1 MIFLCLN
8 FEVSFVCKYLKVE
21 VYFVSLVCGN
31 LALFGKTKPSEQRKG
46 GGRGQRNKRTD
57 HWIQIFVN
65 IFIFL
70 VEERGEGKVPVFTA
84 MTATF
89 VKSSW
94 PACTSYIV
102 RSSRFQVAR
111 HLFGTKYI
119 SRSRWTARWPPWK
132 RPSWS
137 SSPAQWRF
145 SPSHGL
151 RGPPRSP
158 GSCGSWGCRAH
169 HAGGSR
175 ARWLPGRGG
184 ARSRSGPL
192 LIGLGPESRIT
203 SDFGNVFNDILALH
217 WK

>member
-46 GGRGQRNKRTD
+46 GGRGQRNKGTD

-84 MTATF
+84 MTATS

-102 RSSRFQVAR
+102 RSSSCAAPFW
-111 HLFGTKYI
+111 HYIYLDPGGTIYIHIYLFGTIYI
-119 SRSRWTARWPPWK
+119 SRSRWTAR
-132 RPSWS
+132 
-137 SSPAQWRF
+137 
-145 SPSHGL
+145 
-151 RGPPRSP
+151 
-158 GSCGSWGCRAH
+158 
-169 HAGGSR
+169 
-175 ARWLPGRGG
+175 
-184 ARSRSGPL
+184 
-192 LIGLGPESRIT
+192 
-203 SDFGNVFNDILALH
+203 
-217 WK
+217 

>member
-94 PACTSYIV
+94 PAFLALYIY
-102 RSSRFQVAR
+102 
-111 HLFGTKYI
+111 LDPG
-119 SRSRWTARWPPWK
+119 
-132 RPSWS
+132 
-137 SSPAQWRF
+137 
-145 SPSHGL
+145 GL
-151 RGPPRSP
+151 RGDRHGDGHPGRAPRLSGVP
-158 GSCGSWGCRAH
+158 NHPMGCVAPRGPLGLVGLGGAVPTMLVVLMRD
-169 HAGGSR
+169 GSR
-175 ARWLPGRGG
+175 AGEGRGQ
-184 ARSRSGPL
+184 GP
-192 LIGLGPESRIT
+192 
-203 SDFGNVFNDILALH
+203 DH
-217 WK
+217 C

>member
-46 GGRGQRNKRTD
+46 GGRGQRNKGTD

-84 MTATF
+84 MTATS

-102 RSSRFQVAR
+102 RSSRFQVGR
-111 HLFGTKYI
+111 GTFLALYI
-119 SRSRWTARWPPWK
+119 YLDPG
-132 RPSWS
+132 
-137 SSPAQWRF
+137 
-145 SPSHGL
+145 GL
-151 RGPPRSP
+151 RGDRHGDGHPGRAPRLRGVP
-158 GSCGSWGCRAH
+158 NHPMGCVAPRGPVGLVGLGGAVPTMLVGLVRDGCRAGE
-169 HAGGSR
+169 GG
-175 ARWLPGRGG
+175 GQ
-184 ARSRSGPL
+184 GP
-192 LIGLGPESRIT
+192 
-203 SDFGNVFNDILALH
+203 DH
-217 WK
+217 C